1 MAWPA
6 QKFRRWEPNTG
17 VDVLLLKGGNVPL
30 PSEVL
35 GNPAA
40 YSTAAGFWPF
50 SQLKPF
56 SINSGEPLGQDPER
70 WRPAVV
76 PRVIN
81 CGASLNSTPL
91 NSSAM
96 VLS

>member
-40 YSTAAGFWPF
+40 YSTAAGFWTF
-50 SQLKPF
+50 SQSKLF
-56 SINSGEPLGQDPER
+56 SANNAAPLGKDPER
-70 WRPAVV
+70 
-76 PRVIN
+76 
-81 CGASLNSTPL
+81 
-91 NSSAM
+91 
-96 VLS
+96 